1 MDRKLI
7 RAMLYLYR
15 SLFLIA
21 PLLMFHRTSELFE
34 FNKMLFIYLVTGAI
48 GAVWL
53 SRMIVHKRIILKNT
67 LFSPVLLAFFAS
79 QVLST
84 IFSIDRS
91 TSIFGY
97 YGRFNGGLLSIA
109 SYVLLYM
116 AFTSNFKGDQL
127 KSAVRT
133 LIHSSIIGSVL
144 VLLWGLPS
152 KFGYDPSCLLFTGT
166 FDVGCWTEQF
176 KPTIRVFSTL
186 GQPNWM
192 GAYLAV
198 NFFFGLYYFLISF
211 RKKSTSYMYAAYLL
225 FLMIMLLFTRSRS
238 SLVAVDMGLLLVA
251 AYFVV
256 HYGKNLLKAKYR
268 APIGIFVG
276 VLIVAIL
283 IAKTGVASIDRYITF
298 NMGSNQSK
306 ESTAPATPEDENL
319 LITDSFAIRKIVWQG
334 GYSLGLTYP
343 LFGTGVETF
352 AYSYNFVRPVAHNN
366 TSEWDYVYNKAHNE
380 FVNYF
385 ATTGVVGLGTYLV
398 FLGVVLSQVI
408 HLFKRSS
415 HLEFEER
422 MLLLACFAGF
432 ITIIVTNF
440 FGFSITVTNVY
451 LYLLPAFIISL
462 TDKKLS
468 NENTSDQSA
477 HYAISK
483 EQKRM
488 LVLPAV
494 VMAAVFLMVINYWR
508 ADMHYAKGD
517 GLASVQ
523 DYNGA
528 LVELYRAYN
537 LRSEHVYA
545 DKISNVLA
553 QVALLQAAT
562 KGETTCVSHKNE
574 LKECTELV
582 EDYMQTALHG
592 SPKNPY
598 YYRTASRNSILLY
611 QATGDEMYYEK
622 AVDAVQTARM
632 LAPTDPRYPYTLALF
647 HLAKYEN
654 TKNPTAK
661 DTQLFGNQA
670 IPLVDFS
677 LQLKPDYRD
686 AYYAKVLILKQ
697 LKQAAEAKQ
706 LIEMYLEKYNST
718 DEQFLEELKS
728 L

>member
-1 MDRKLI
+1 
-7 RAMLYLYR
+7 
-15 SLFLIA
+15 
-21 PLLMFHRTSELFE
+21 
-34 FNKMLFIYLVTGAI
+34 MLFIYLVTGAI

-91 TSIFGY
+91 TSFFGY

-198 NFFFGLYYFLISF
+198 NFFFGLYYFLVSF
-211 RKKSTSYMYAAYLL
+211 RKKSTPYIYAAYLL

-283 IAKTGVASIDRYITF
+283 IAKTGIASIDRHITF

-408 HLFKRSS
+408 HLFKKSS
-415 HLEFEER
+415 RLEFEER

-468 NENTSDQSA
+468 NENTADQSA

-677 LQLKPDYRD
+677 LKLKPDYRD